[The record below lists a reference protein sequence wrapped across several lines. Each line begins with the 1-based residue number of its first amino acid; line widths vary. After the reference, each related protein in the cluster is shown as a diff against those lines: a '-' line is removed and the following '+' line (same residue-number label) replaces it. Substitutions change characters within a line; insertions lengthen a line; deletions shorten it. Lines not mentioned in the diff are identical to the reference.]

1 MVSSHPRFGDLL
13 RQHRRAR
20 GLTQEQLAER
30 TGLSVRG
37 ISDLERGARNIP
49 YQETILRL
57 IAGLE
62 LADPE
67 HIELLAFAR
76 RGPRASSHSAAP
88 WLRASTA
95 GHPTAP
101 GAFIGRAAD
110 VISVVRALHDP
121 ASRLVTL
128 TGPPG
133 VGKTR
138 LAIEATQRLHAL
150 VARDVVFIDLAPV
163 RTPDLVLPTI
173 AATVGVR
180 DAGSP
185 ELLDRLRGRLGAQP
199 ALVLLDNFE
208 HVLAAAP
215 VIADILDVS
224 PGVRI
229 LVTSREALHLP
240 GEQIL
245 TVPPLATPPL
255 HAEMRVWDVV
265 GHDAIDLFV
274 ARARQGNPAFS
285 LTEENVRSVAGL
297 CSRLDGLP
305 LALELAAARV
315 NHLSPSDILA
325 RLDEHRPVLTVG
337 RPGLPERQRTLAD
350 AIDWSYDL
358 LTQEEQRLFRRLSV
372 FVGGFTPEAAG
383 AVGGHHSAGALS
395 ALARKSLLT
404 PQPGRVAGDRFTLLE
419 TIREYGLERL
429 AASGDEAAVR
439 KAHVTYFTSFAA
451 DVMRDIQ
458 GPAAHRTA
466 IERAEED
473 HDNLRQAL
481 AWAAEQVDPLPLL
494 WLTQSLWRFWWSR
507 GHLSEGA
514 RWLQLALERS
524 ETAPPELR
532 AKVLIAA
539 GRLAWLRGAL
549 DVAMHHLQA
558 ALALDPGP
566 FDRCEAL
573 NALGDVAREHR
584 AFDRAEAA
592 LTEAI
597 AIGRAREDWFHLGAS
612 LHNLGI
618 VDLERGHYEQARSTL
633 EEALVWARHV
643 NAQYLTYSTLHYL
656 SRIAF
661 AQGDYARAAAL
672 RQEDLAVQ
680 RELAPL
686 NAHGAARFCE
696 GVALLALVQQQVT
709 PAVTLFAVAAR
720 LRDDVENSEG
730 AERERT
736 AQWITTARE
745 LLGEA
750 AFTQAWETG
759 RARSLEAALDQAAG
773 LLETWNWSATHE
785 ARGSRRGWSA
795 TPSSDS
801 PSRQG

>member
-1 MVSSHPRFGDLL
+1 M
-13 RQHRRAR
+13 
-20 GLTQEQLAER
+20 
-30 TGLSVRG
+30 RG

-57 IAGLE
+57 IAALD
-62 LADPE
+62 LASPE

-76 RGPRASSHSAAP
+76 RGPRFTGNTASP
-88 WLRASTA
+88 RLRAGTPSLATE
-95 GHPTAP
+95 PDE
-101 GAFIGRAAD
+101 FIGRAAD
-110 VISVVRALHDP
+110 MVAVVRALHDP
-121 ASRLVTL
+121 VSRLVTL

-138 LAIEATQRLHAL
+138 LAIEATQRLLAL
-150 VARDVVFIDLAPV
+150 SARNVVFVDLAPI
-163 RTPDLVLPTI
+163 RQPKLVLPTI
-173 AATVGVR
+173 AATVGVL
-180 DAGSP
+180 DARSP
-185 ELLDRLRGRLGAQP
+185 ALLERLRGHLGAQA
-199 ALVLLDNFE
+199 ALLVLDNFE
-208 HVLAAAP
+208 HVLTAAP
-215 VIADILDVS
+215 VVAGILDAS
-224 PGVRI
+224 PDVRL
-229 LVTSREALHLP
+229 LVTSREALRLP
-240 GEQIL
+240 GEQVMP
-245 TVPPLATPPL
+245 VPPLATPPL
-255 HAEMRVWDVV
+255 HADMRVWEVV
-265 GHDAIDLFV
+265 GHDAIALFV
-274 ARARQGNPAFS
+274 SRARQVNPGFS

-297 CSRLDGLP
+297 CRRLDGLP

-315 NHLSPSDILA
+315 SHLSPLEILE
-325 RLDEHRPVLTVG
+325 RLDQHRPVLTVG
-337 RPGLPERQRTLAD
+337 RPELPERQRTLDD

-358 LTQEEQRLFRRLSV
+358 LTQEEQRLFHHLSV
-372 FVGGFTPEAAG
+372 FVGGFALQAAEAI
-383 AVGGHHSAGALS
+383 GGQRSVTALHSLVS
-395 ALARKSLLT
+395 KSLLT
-404 PQPGRVAGDRFTLLE
+404 PQPGRAAGSRFTLLE

-429 AASGDEAAVR
+429 AASGEEAAVR
-439 KAHVTYFTSFAA
+439 RAHASYFTSFAA

-458 GPAAHRTA
+458 GPAAHRAA
-466 IERAEED
+466 IERAEGD

-481 AWAAEQVDPLPLL
+481 AWAAEQIDPLPLL

-514 RWLQLALERS
+514 RWLQMALERS
-524 ETAPPELR
+524 ETAPPELKV
-532 AKVLIAA
+532 KVLIAA
-539 GRLAWLRGAL
+539 GRMAWLRGAL

-618 VDLERGHYEQARSTL
+618 VDLERGRYEQARSTL

-661 AQGDYARAAAL
+661 AQGDYARATAL

-696 GVALLALVQQQVT
+696 GVALLALVQQQAT
-709 PAVTLFAVAAR
+709 PAVQLFAVAAR

-736 AQWITTARE
+736 SLWINTARDI
-745 LLGEA
+745 LGEA
-750 AFTQAWETG
+750 AFTQSWETG
-759 RARSLEAALDQAAG
+759 RARTLEAALDQAAG
-773 LLETWNWSATHE
+773 LLETWNWSSTHE
-785 ARGSRRGWSA
+785 ARGSRRGWSD
-795 TPSSDS
+795 TPFSDS
-801 PSRQG
+801 PSRQR